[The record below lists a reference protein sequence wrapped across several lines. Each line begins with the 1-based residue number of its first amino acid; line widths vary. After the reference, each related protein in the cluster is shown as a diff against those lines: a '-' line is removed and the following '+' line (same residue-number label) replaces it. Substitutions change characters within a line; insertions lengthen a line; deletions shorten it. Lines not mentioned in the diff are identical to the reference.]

1 MSNLIPAPP
10 TGSAASMCD
19 SRGRPASSP
28 ATRRPRTAPPLVIAR
43 LSPPF
48 TAAGASTPP
57 RSGTPGSPA
66 RSAAANLHTG
76 AVLGVAV
83 QCSSPTYVH
92 RLNDPRRTKL
102 AGLAPSPQLTLLDG
116 RDSIHFRRDAPCV
129 LRQELTPLRSHAGGP
144 PTRRAPKWN
153 AAHPA
158 QSGSCPA
165 TPTPD
170 PRTDPAH
177 FPCTRLPDRRP
188 AREHPRRADPV
199 PPSCHTSPCPRTSP
213 ATPIRNG
220 PPRLG
225 ACAPAARWPDM
236 PEVGARQPGAGPN
249 RDFWAGPPHSSA
261 ASCGPSS
268 PTGSAPTGCRPSP
281 PGSGPVRS
289 TRHQPADQP
298 AHRARGPH
306 GPAGP

>member
-92 RLNDPRRTKL
+92 RLNDPP
-102 AGLAPSPQLTLLDG
+102 ANEA
-116 RDSIHFRRDAPCV
+116 
-129 LRQELTPLRSHAGGP
+129 
-144 PTRRAPKWN
+144 RRAGPKPPADVAGRARQHPLPPRRPVRATPGTHAVAVARRR
-153 AAHPA
+153 AAHKTCA
-158 QSGSCPA
+158 EMERRSSGA
-165 TPTPD
+165 V
-170 PRTDPAH
+170 R
-177 FPCTRLPDRRP
+177 F
-188 AREHPRRADPV
+188 V
-199 PPSCHTSPCPRTSP
+199 
-213 ATPIRNG
+213 
-220 PPRLG
+220 
-225 ACAPAARWPDM
+225 
-236 PEVGARQPGAGPN
+236 
-249 RDFWAGPPHSSA
+249 
-261 ASCGPSS
+261 
-268 PTGSAPTGCRPSP
+268 
-281 PGSGPVRS
+281 SGN
-289 TRHQPADQP
+289 AY
-298 AHRARGPH
+298 A
-306 GPAGP
+306 